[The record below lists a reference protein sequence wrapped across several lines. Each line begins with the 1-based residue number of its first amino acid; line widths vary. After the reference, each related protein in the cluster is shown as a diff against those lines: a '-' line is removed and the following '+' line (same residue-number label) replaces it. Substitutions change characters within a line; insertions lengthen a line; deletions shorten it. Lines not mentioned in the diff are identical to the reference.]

1 MNISEYEYLWD
12 KNKAESNIRKV
23 KEGIVCLTFI

>member
-1 MNISEYEYLWD
+1 MNISEYLWD
-12 KNKAESNIRKV
+12 KNKAESNIRKI